1 MGVPTLTNTF
11 RHSRRSRKG
20 RTPLSIGFPRGRAA
34 AMMYKACQFF
44 TSSTMPTWPPMRIAV
59 RNAWS
64 LERAVVTPRRGALAS
79 GAQSCVMMP
88 HAIHLTQVQGNVAAQ
103 VLVPSL
109 TKWNTRR
116 SRKWLLTTVLTVRPQ
131 LAVGSQRAKVA
142 ATMHLACQSITSSSI
157 TTRQIARRSASSLG
171 PAVGTL
177 QHGVQVSGAQSGVRI
192 RHALHLTRVRDNV
205 AAQVLVPTLGNTIQD
220 RSRMRLLRI

>member
-1 MGVPTLTNTF
+1 MCLGPAVGTLPPGVPVSGAQSGVMVPHALHLTQVQGNVAAQVLVPTLTNTF

-109 TKWNTRR
+109 TNWNTRR
-116 SRKWLLTTVLTVRPQ
+116 SRKRLLTTVLTVRPQ
-131 LAVGSQRAKVA
+131 LAVVSSQRAKVA
-142 ATMHLACQSITSSSI
+142 ATIHQACQSITSSSMA
-157 TTRQIARRSASSLG
+157 TRQIAR
-171 PAVGTL
+171 
-177 QHGVQVSGAQSGVRI
+177 
-192 RHALHLTRVRDNV
+192 
-205 AAQVLVPTLGNTIQD
+205 
-220 RSRMRLLRI
+220 